1 MFGYIKPLAPEL
13 KVKEY
18 ELYKAAYCGL
28 CVSMGKNISYASR
41 LTLNYDMVFLVLV
54 RILLT
59 GEEIKIKPFR
69 CKLKPYKKRALMV
82 SDETMRYSASVAA
95 LLAYYKCIDNVNDT
109 KNIFK
114 RLLYRLYLPFLSHGK
129 KKAEKLYNGLDEA
142 VRIPLNLL
150 SERESDPGS
159 TLDSLA
165 SVSGKILANISS
177 FGINDE
183 GKAAV
188 ANVIG
193 QNAGRWLY
201 IIDALDDYDRDTKKG
216 EYNIFSKLYKNKSE
230 LAADKDN
237 LLVSL
242 DLSLNEIDKAMMFLD
257 GKTIKPIVENITRL
271 GFSHIQEKV
280 VKKLNGSKCND

>member
-1 MFGYIKPLAPEL
+1 MNLFGYIKPLAPEL
-13 KVKEY
+13 KVREY

-54 RILLT
+54 RILLKD
-59 GEEIKIKPFR
+59 EEVKIKPFR
-69 CKLKPYKKRALMV
+69 CKLKPYKKRALMI

-95 LLAYYKCIDNVNDT
+95 LLAYYKCIDNINDT

-114 RLLYRLYLPFLSHGK
+114 RMLYRLYFPFLSHAR
-129 KKAEKLYNGLDEA
+129 KKAEKLYAGLDEA
-142 VRIPLNLL
+142 VRTPLDLL
-150 SERESDPGS
+150 AEREADPES
-159 TLDSLA
+159 TLDSLSSA
-165 SVSGKILANISS
+165 SGEILANISS
-177 FGINDE
+177 FGIDDV

-201 IIDALDDYDRDTKKG
+201 IIDALDDYDKDIKNG

-230 LAADKDN
+230 LVADKEN

-257 GKTIKPIVENITRL
+257 GKTVKPIVENITRL
-271 GFSHIQEKV
+271 GFSSIQKKV
-280 VKKLNGSKCND
+280 VEKLRSD

>member
-28 CVSMGKNISYASR
+28 CVSMGKNVSYASK

-54 RILLT
+54 RVLLT

-69 CKLKPYKKRALMV
+69 CKLKPYKKRALMI
-82 SDETMRYSASVAA
+82 SDETMKYSASVSAI
-95 LLAYYKCIDNVNDT
+95 LAYYKCIDNVNDT
-109 KNIFK
+109 KNFFK
-114 RLLYRLYLPFLSHGK
+114 RLLYRLYLPFLSHSR
-129 KKAEKLYNGLDEA
+129 KKAGKLYFGLDET
-142 VRIPLNLL
+142 VRIPLSLL
-150 SERESDPGS
+150 SERETDPES

-165 SVSGKILANISS
+165 SASGQILANISS
-177 FGINDE
+177 FGIDDA
-183 GKAAV
+183 GRAAV

-201 IIDALDDYDRDTKKG
+201 IIDALDDYERDIKKG
-216 EYNIFSKLYKNKSE
+216 EYNIFSKLYKNKKE
-230 LAADKDN
+230 LAADSEN

-242 DLSLNEIDKAMMFLD
+242 DLSLNEIDKALMFLD
-257 GKTIKPIVENITRL
+257 GKAVKPIVENITHL

-280 VKKLNGSKCND
+280 IKKLQAASDI